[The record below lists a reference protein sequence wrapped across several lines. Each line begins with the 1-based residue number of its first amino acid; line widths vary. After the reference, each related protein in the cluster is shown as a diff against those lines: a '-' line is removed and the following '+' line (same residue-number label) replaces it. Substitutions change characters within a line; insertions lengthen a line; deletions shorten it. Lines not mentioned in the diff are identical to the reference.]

1 MTETPPSAA
10 HQEAKDLAS
19 QAKDFMEIGKWNEAA
34 GLLERAVTLEP
45 TQQQFLSLLVVC
57 FRNNQDTQKLDQLY
71 RTLQTNPP
79 QFDFNRYV
87 TNGLP
92 FLGKPVENPHQ
103 DFVFI
108 SGAPRSGT
116 TSFGR
121 ILNLHNEIAIFTER
135 FTPYFG
141 YHPDMFLKENIYSP
155 GHKTHRH
162 IKPMERLHKKIRTCA
177 WIGDKRPNFS
187 YSAPITMS
195 QFKDKKLRVFHIYRS
210 IEDVCW
216 SYEHK
221 KKRSMDEWSYKHAC
235 FDLNT
240 NNRAICEAMNAADG
254 QDVKFYITDY
264 TKLHSD
270 ADYALGMF
278 EKLDLSCDD
287 ALREKVQNY
296 IADSMK
302 ILDKERVLS
311 DEAQRYIEKEIDW
324 DADNEIR
331 KHMTG

>member
-1 MTETPPSAA
+1 MTDTPPSETF
-10 HQEAKDLAS
+10 QEAQTLANK
-19 QAKDFMEIGKWNEAA
+19 AKEHMETGGWTEAA
-34 GLLERAVTLEP
+34 GLLERAVELEP

-57 FRNNQDTQKLDQLY
+57 YRNNQNTEKLSRLY
-71 RTLQTNPP
+71 ERLQSAPP
-79 QFDFNRYV
+79 QFEFNRYV

-92 FLGKPVENPHQ
+92 FLGKPIENEHRN
-103 DFVFI
+103 FVFI

-121 ILNLHNEIAIFTER
+121 ILNLHDEIAILTER

-141 YHPDMFLKENIYSP
+141 YHPDMFLQKNIFSP

-162 IKPMERLHKKIRTCA
+162 IKTMERLRKKLRTSA
-177 WIGDKRPNFS
+177 WVGDKRPNFS
-187 YSAPITMS
+187 YSAPITMG
-195 QFKDKKLRVFHIYRS
+195 QFEGKTLRVFHIYRS

-221 KKRSMDEWSYKHAC
+221 KKRSMDEWTYKHAC

-240 NNRAICEAMNAADG
+240 NNRAICEAMNAAAG
-254 QDVKFYITDY
+254 QDVRFYITDY
-264 TKLHSD
+264 RKLHSD
-270 ADYALGMF
+270 VPYALGMF
-278 EKLDLSCDD
+278 EKLDLACDD
-287 ALREKVQNY
+287 ALREKVENY

-311 DEAQRYIEKEIDW
+311 EDARRYIEREIDW

-331 KHMTG
+331 RHMTA